1 MNYQKVFNNKK
12 KLQVIKKLRKDTVN
26 LIDTTDYYEC
36 LKKLFSDATK
46 FKRPDA
52 DLSNVKLST
61 WQSYLR
67 KLYKRNEI
75 LEEVYEEIRPKNTK
89 IARAHGLS
97 KVHKS
102 FERVPSF
109 WPIMDTIG
117 STHWNVGKYISKLP
131 NPLTQNECSLKY
143 NFDAAERIKKI
154 PKELIRNEEY
164 TRI

>member
-61 WQSYLR
+61 LQCYLR
-67 KLYKRNEI
+67 KLYKRNKI
-75 LEEVYEEIRPKNTK
+75 LEKVYQEIRPKNAK
-89 IARAHGLS
+89 IARAHGLP
-97 KVHKS
+97 KVNKS

-109 WPIMDTIG
+109 WPIMGTIG
-117 STHWNVGKYISKLP
+117 SMHYSVAKYMSKLP
-131 NPLTQNECSLKY
+131 NPLTQNKCSLKDT
-143 NFDAAERIKKI
+143 FDAAERIKKM